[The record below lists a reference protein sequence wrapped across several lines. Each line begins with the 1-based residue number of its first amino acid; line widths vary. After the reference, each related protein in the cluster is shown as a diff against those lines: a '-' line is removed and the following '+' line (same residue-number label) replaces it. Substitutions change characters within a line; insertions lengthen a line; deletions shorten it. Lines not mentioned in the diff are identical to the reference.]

1 MAPKPNEGRDGLPLV
16 PGLSRRSFLKSAGGV
31 AAGGVIGGAAAAA
44 EAARRQADAAR
55 VPELAGTVSVTL
67 DVNGER
73 REVSVEPRTTLL
85 DALRTRAEPALSGT
99 KLVCDRGNCGACTV
113 IVDGRPAYACLLLAV
128 DQVGRKVRTV
138 EGLGTPAG
146 LGLVQA
152 AFVKEDASMCGFC
165 TPGFVMSMTAALE
178 RDPAADGEALK
189 RACSGNLCRCGT
201 YPHVF
206 AAAERIVRERTGGPR

>member
-1 MAPKPNEGRDGLPLV
+1 
-16 PGLSRRSFLKSAGGV
+16 
-31 AAGGVIGGAAAAA
+31 
-44 EAARRQADAAR
+44 
-55 VPELAGTVSVTL
+55 VPELAGTVRVTL
-67 DVNGER
+67 DVNGAR
-73 REVSVEPRTTLL
+73 REVQVEPRTTLL
-85 DALRTRAEPALSGT
+85 DALRNRTEPALCGA

-113 IVDGRPAYACLLLAV
+113 IVDGRPAYSCLLLAV

-138 EGLGTPAG
+138 EGLGTVAE
-146 LGLVQA
+146 LNAVQA

-206 AAAERIVRERTGGPR
+206 AAAERVAREGQGGGR